1 MSRPSHLSPDDVE
14 RAFYAAIEAGD
25 LEAMMATWADDDE
38 IVCIHPNGQ
47 RLNGHAAIR
56 ESWRAIFGSGK
67 RLRVALSRSVRWQG
81 AMLASHTLVQ
91 TLSIDG
97 EPADVA
103 IAATNVFVRGA
114 DGWRLLVHHAS
125 PLSADSEGANEAAV
139 PKVLH

>member
-1 MSRPSHLSPDDVE
+1 MNKPNYLTPDDCE
-14 RAFYAAIEAGD
+14 RAFYAAIENVD

-38 IVCIHPNGQ
+38 IICIHPNGQ
-47 RLNGHAAIR
+47 RLGGHAAIR
-56 ESWRAIFGSGK
+56 DSWRTVFAGGK
-67 RLRVALSRSVRWQG
+67 RLHVSLSRRVRWQG
-81 AMLASHTLVQ
+81 AMLATHTLVQ

-97 EPADVA
+97 EPADLT

-125 PLSADSEGANEAAV
+125 PISAESESANEGAA